1 MTETNP
7 TNLCE
12 AAASSPS
19 NQTRIKLEE
28 AIDHLAGCV
37 RSHAMPSQPF
47 GPKPCSLEDIE
58 KSKGKIRLL
67 VDGLL
72 DELQAVEKE
81 LRERSGDLERIRS
94 LVPSANWLAPTF
106 DVIRTELANLQERL
120 RNIDS
125 ALAEAGRPQR
135 VQGDEVERIRGLQRE
150 NQELIWNLAGISTI
164 ACAESLDHYAP
175 GMDWERPAL
184 TDTVRLVRKFMELR
198 ATARTANPNL
208 TAEAKIAIA
217 AMRDVSPELVKAG
230 IQMGPRLS
238 HGEAVA
244 QLRGERDRWR
254 ENFEAADAKHGGE
267 LAWIEACKKRLRE
280 VGEAPRQPG
289 MAGVHNDLADVL
301 DELRTLRKESK
312 RDRVAKQQAMLDEI
326 ARLFPGKGPLLDRV
340 RAKIGADVS
349 NGKTA
354 PSAWRERF
362 MRLRDGI
369 KAQIAWCTL
378 PGGAPLA
385 GMHKEHAVLSIALS
399 NADALLVEA
408 AREGGASWLSA
419 QGLLERRFP
428 DAKPKQE
435 DAVDGRRKLFEASVD
450 AFADKIDREL
460 MQHVPQFE
468 GDPKDCALSHGNKLP
483 EKPPAGAPSIV
494 PKLDLELIGA
504 HLRHAI
510 DLLGKQK

>member
-7 TNLCE
+7 TNQCE

-28 AIDHLAGCV
+28 VIEHLAGCV

-94 LVPSANWLAPTF
+94 LVPGANGLMPTF
-106 DVIRTELANLQERL
+106 DVIRGELAIPRVFLLQKELTQLREAIGLMTTAKPDMQVDVHDPVGMAQQVVTMVERL
-120 RNIDS
+120 RNDGMTALNEALKQKKRAEDVS
-125 ALAEAGRPQR
+125 AELAEVKA
-135 VQGDEVERIRGLQRE
+135 
-150 NQELIWNLAGISTI
+150 EL
-164 ACAESLDHYAP
+164 DK
-175 GMDWERPAL
+175 
-184 TDTVRLVRKFMELR
+184 RL
-198 ATARTANPNL
+198 PNL

-217 AMRDVSPELVKAG
+217 AMRDVGPELVKAG

-254 ENFEAADAKHGGE
+254 EKCQVANDMVAASARFEGSAVAKLAEHGFFAAGGLGGLRRAIDQAMAE
-267 LAWIEACKKRLRE
+267 LTRR
-280 VGEAPRQPG
+280 
-289 MAGVHNDLADVL
+289 
-301 DELRTLRKESK
+301 RKECQ
-312 RDRVAKQQAMLDEI
+312 RNRADKQQAMLDEI
-326 ARLFPGKGPLLDRV
+326 ARLLPGKGPLLDRV
-340 RAKIGADVS
+340 RKGAALAKIGADVS

-362 MRLRDGI
+362 MRLRDCI

-378 PGGAPLA
+378 PGGAPFA
-385 GMHKEHAVLSIALS
+385 GMHKEHAVLSSALA

-468 GDPKDCALSHGNKLP
+468 GDPKDCALSRGNKLP
-483 EKPPAGAPSIV
+483 EKPPEGAPSIV